1 MPDENLVILTMI
13 GGVVS
18 HDQMKKLLQV
28 VFAITATG
36 YLCNYMLQV
45 VFAITEYTYDV
56 IVCYNGKVRYAAQ
69 KAENGMECQVFG
81 TAKQNAFHG
90 YRFILHPASSRRIW

>member
-1 MPDENLVILTMI
+1 MSDEHLVILTMI

-18 HDQMKKLLQV
+18 HDQMEKL
-28 VFAITATG
+28 
-36 YLCNYMLQV
+36 LQV